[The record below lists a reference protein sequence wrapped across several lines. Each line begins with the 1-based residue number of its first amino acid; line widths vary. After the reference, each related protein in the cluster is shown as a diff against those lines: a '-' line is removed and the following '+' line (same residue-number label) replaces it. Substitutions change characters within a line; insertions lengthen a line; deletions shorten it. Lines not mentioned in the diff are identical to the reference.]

1 LLIQRCLLHG
11 QERRDARQRARLA
24 RQVTNRVSRWI
35 LFASSSIP
43 TVSYSV
49 FHPFR
54 RVCFQLADIKFRS
67 ARLHRSFSP
76 SNAYVTENSPSVV
89 FDPLGTPMSGLKR
102 HSRSCTR
109 VVSAKSPDLMSE
121 RTRERIFFQL
131 PGLGNVKKNSSLP
144 KLLIEHF
151 CRSNNTVQRNFANCQ
166 V

>member
-1 LLIQRCLLHG
+1 MDLGLLIQRCLLHG

-35 LFASSSIP
+35 LFVPSSISA
-43 TVSYSV
+43 VSYSV

-89 FDPLGTPMSGLKR
+89 FDPLCTPMSGLKR

-109 VVSAKSPDLMSE
+109 VGVGEISRFNE
-121 RTRERIFFQL
+121 RKNARENIF
-131 PGLGNVKKNSSLP
+131 PTPRTGK
-144 KLLIEHF
+144 
-151 CRSNNTVQRNFANCQ
+151 R
-166 V
+166 